1 MVPTQSPP
9 VPDFGRPPFAGA
21 SEARFE
27 PAPADGVLP
36 DGFFSTSNLPTY
48 VRIGARWLLPAR
60 PRMDG
65 VIVRRGDALETVE
78 PRLVRRGE
86 PVAMG
91 LPGGGGGGIVVH
103 GEGFLGGGASP
114 NEFRFMATE
123 VSRERPVNYDEMA
136 ERIEGARRGGGDLL
150 S

>member
-1 MVPTQSPP
+1 MAPSQSPL

-21 SEARFE
+21 KEARFE

-48 VRIGARWLLPAR
+48 VRVGARWLLPAR

-78 PRLVRRGE
+78 PRLVHRGE

-91 LPGGGGGGIVVH
+91 L
-103 GEGFLGGGASP
+103 GAAG
-114 NEFRFMATE
+114 R
-123 VSRERPVNYDEMA
+123 
-136 ERIEGARRGGGDLL
+136 GARASWSTAKGSSARAPAPT
-150 S
+150 SSASWPPK